1 MRRNGFLF
9 AVKLAVLALIDAGTI
24 TVLAFPRSILAEGL
38 FPWLIANILLVLFL
52 IDLLILALPVFCTLL
67 RVNSAAPP
75 VLIAFLYYIFTLTFT
90 YLTRSWI
97 EPIWYG
103 IGSLLALF
111 VYCLCIISLR
121 LASGGRSQKRGPQVR
136 MEDMQLLILQMQ
148 TCLHQLQP
156 LLETR
161 EYESLRKSLDSLRE
175 RLEFNA
181 PFGRSDQPVV
191 LDIER
196 QIYLRA
202 DKLYRHMQ
210 LLTSKSEQTK
220 DASEL
225 VGEALAMLELVKSRE
240 KLNIR

>member
-1 MRRNGFLF
+1 M
-9 AVKLAVLALIDAGTI
+9 
-24 TVLAFPRSILAEGL
+24 
-38 FPWLIANILLVLFL
+38 
-52 IDLLILALPVFCTLL
+52 
-67 RVNSAAPP
+67 
-75 VLIAFLYYIFTLTFT
+75 
-90 YLTRSWI
+90 
-97 EPIWYG
+97 
-103 IGSLLALF
+103 
-111 VYCLCIISLR
+111 
-121 LASGGRSQKRGPQVR
+121 
-136 MEDMQLLILQMQ
+136 
-148 TCLHQLQP
+148 
-156 LLETR
+156 ETR

-240 KLNIR
+240 KLNIRDRGLPRKQKTAEYICGIRQGHGTGLQQFLL